1 LKKAHGTFFSALVIL
16 KSHTYNIL
24 LHFLKRKTIMTIEEA
39 NKVIDNAKL
48 LMEHAMEHLAHE
60 LNKVRTGKASTSLV
74 SELKVQY
81 YGAPTLLNQVASI
94 SISDAKTIVIQP
106 WEKPMLKH
114 IENAIFEANLGITP
128 QNDGE
133 VVRLTIPPMTEERR
147 VSLVKQAK
155 SLSEDAKISVRN
167 VRRDSMEQIKKL
179 VKDGFPED
187 MGKKKEDEI
196 QKLTDSYTEQSGR
209 LADSKEK
216 EIMII

>member
-1 LKKAHGTFFSALVIL
+1 
-16 KSHTYNIL
+16 
-24 LHFLKRKTIMTIEEA
+24 MTIEEA

-48 LMEHAMEHLAHE
+48 LMDHAMEHLSHE
-60 LNKVRTGKASTSLV
+60 LNKVRTGKASASLV
-74 SELKVQY
+74 SEIKVQY
-81 YGAPTLLNQVASI
+81 YGTPTLLNQVANV

-147 VSLVKQAK
+147 MSLVKQAK
-155 SLSEDAKISVRN
+155 ALAEDAKVSVRN

-196 QKLTDSYTEQSGR
+196 QKLTDTHTEQAAR
-209 LADSKEK
+209 LADAKEK

>member
-1 LKKAHGTFFSALVIL
+1 
-16 KSHTYNIL
+16 
-24 LHFLKRKTIMTIEEA
+24 MTIEEA

-60 LNKVRTGKASTSLV
+60 LNKVRTGKASPSLV

-133 VVRLTIPPMTEERR
+133 VSI
-147 VSLVKQAK
+147 SLGY
-155 SLSEDAKISVRN
+155 LSGDIE
-167 VRRDSMEQIKKL
+167 
-179 VKDGFPED
+179 
-187 MGKKKEDEI
+187 
-196 QKLTDSYTEQSGR
+196 
-209 LADSKEK
+209 
-216 EIMII
+216 

>member
-1 LKKAHGTFFSALVIL
+1 
-16 KSHTYNIL
+16 
-24 LHFLKRKTIMTIEEA
+24 MTIEEA

-209 LADSKEK
+209 LADNKEK